1 MMLLVAIYDMAQLLA
16 YWRVGISLPGTRFR
30 SVRDSTL
37 KRWRH
42 VELVS
47 QNKIQVGQNQPA
59 ASLGAAVS
67 RLNFQ
72 DFKDSRPEFWVP
84 NI

>member
-1 MMLLVAIYDMAQLLA
+1 MMLLVAIYDMAELLA

-37 KRWRH
+37 KRCH
-42 VELVS
+42 VELLS
-47 QNKIQVGQNQPA
+47 QNQIQVGQNQPA
-59 ASLGAAVS
+59 ASLRAAVS

-72 DFKDSRPEFWVP
+72 GFQNSRPEF
-84 NI
+84 